1 MSKRRKPR
9 SPFQTINVRPNVW
22 KALLNLK
29 MQLMKQLDRAV
40 IMSDVI
46 EYLIKEAGYMIEE
59 SARGWVELRK
69 IEKER
74 VKG

>member
-1 MSKRRKPR
+1 MSKRRRPR
-9 SPFQTINVRPNVW
+9 RPFQTINVRPRVW

-29 MQLMKQLDRAV
+29 MQLMREQERAV

-46 EYLIKEAGYMIEE
+46 EHLIKEAGYMLRED
-59 SARGWVELRK
+59 AKGWITVEK
-69 IEKER
+69 IRKER